1 MISSKDLAPSGGR
14 RAGACISAALC
25 LCAGLWSAAA
35 HAQRGEAYA
44 LDEELAVRRSPDD
57 GFPGLFDTQLAREGA
72 FIVNLPASSVYYG
85 VTRDLTLGTV
95 LWSYLPLAYGRP
107 GASGLA
113 RYRLGS
119 SSWFRSTADVVLAG
133 FAVESDDH
141 HSNAPVGIGMLG
153 SNTEFALNRWNRV
166 TATVWLGHV
175 IARETGGRQLGV
187 TALSVG
193 GSYSLV
199 LASWASLNATG
210 LYLVSGTA
218 AADSY
223 GGSADVDW
231 LGVIRPSDRLFAR
244 GMLSLRSGSWLFNL
258 GGMRL
263 GSSVLPWINIAF
275 EVGG

>member
-1 MISSKDLAPSGGR
+1 MSSSKDTTSSRAR
-14 RAGACISAALC
+14 RTGACFSAALC
-25 LCAGLWSAAA
+25 LSAGLWSGAA

-57 GFPGLFDTQLAREGA
+57 GFPGLFDTQLARPGA
-72 FIVNLPASSVYYG
+72 FVVNLPASSVYYG

-95 LWSYLPLAYGRP
+95 LWSYLPLASGRP

-119 SSWFRSTADVVLAG
+119 TSWFRSTADVVLAG
-133 FAVESDDH
+133 FAVASDDH
-141 HSNAPVGIGMLG
+141 RGNAPVGVGMLG

-166 TATVWLGHV
+166 TATAWLGHV
-175 IARETGGRQLGV
+175 LANESDGRHLGV
-187 TALSVG
+187 TALSLG
-193 GSYSLV
+193 GTYSLV
-199 LASWASLNATG
+199 LASWASLNVTG

-223 GGSADVDW
+223 GRSPDVDW
-231 LGVIRPSDRLFAR
+231 LVVLRPVDRLFGR
-244 GMLSLRSGSWLFNL
+244 GTVSLRSGSWLFNL
-258 GGMRL
+258 GAMRL
-263 GSSVLPWINIAF
+263 GSSVLPWVNVAF